1 LVRRALILHIVGNYA
16 ADNPAIH
23 RSDSDASSNVGG
35 MAAQFDKDV
44 SNAMERT
51 GLPVTQSADLPV
63 RPFGAEPAEPA
74 PAAWGAP
81 PDAPAAAPAR
91 ALLALAAVASLCTAV
106 PAAGRCFANAK
117 QPQKLCRARP
127 AQPAVAAPAKKPG
140 ASRTIV
146 LKGAGGSGFSRWT
159 PIAADLMP

>member
-1 LVRRALILHIVGNYA
+1 MPG
-16 ADNPAIH
+16 
-23 RSDSDASSNVGG
+23 RSCVATSVSSNGDG
-35 MAAQFDKDV
+35 IAPQFDEDV
-44 SNAMERT
+44 SNAMERI

-74 PAAWGAP
+74 SAAWGAP

-91 ALLALAAVASLCTAV
+91 ALLALAAIVSLCTAV
-106 PAAGRCFANAK
+106 PAAGRCLANAK

-140 ASRTIV
+140 ASRTV
-146 LKGAGGSGFSRWT
+146 VFKGAGGGGFSRWT
-159 PIAADLMP
+159 PIAADLLP